1 MAISDTLGQKLG
13 PLPVWT
19 WGVVVGV
26 GVVAYVWISKAS
38 ESQTVMQPSD
48 AMLRPV
54 AGDSSALDSAFY
66 ARSGASGTYPSE
78 APAETNL
85 TWLTTVQSVL
95 AGKGYAPLDI
105 SNALNR
111 YLNGE
116 SLSDSDQRIVNE
128 ALTAKGLPP
137 DGAMS
142 QPSLTLDSFAR
153 VVRDSTGRIVGVL
166 RNGSTRILSADEYR
180 NIGAP
185 GFAVDD
191 FKPLQPAPA
200 PTPQPSPTPDPAP
213 ASAPAPAPSQRTY
226 RVVRGDN
233 LTKIGRR
240 YGVSWQAIYNA
251 NRGRIKNPNLIYPG
265 WVLVIP

>member
-1 MAISDTLGQKLG
+1 MALTDTLGQKLG

-26 GVVAYVWISKAS
+26 GVVAYVWLSKAN
-38 ESQTVMQPSD
+38 EQTAAVKPSD
-48 AMLRPV
+48 AMLATPV

-66 ARSGASGTYPSE
+66 ARNGASGTYPSD

-85 TWLTTVQSVL
+85 SWLTSVQAVL
-95 AGKGYAPLDI
+95 SGKGFAPLDI

-116 SLSDSDQRIVNE
+116 SLSDSDQRIVNA
-128 ALTAKGLPP
+128 ALTEKGLPP

-142 QPSLTLDSFAR
+142 QPSLTLDSFER
-153 VVRDSTGRIVGVL
+153 VVRDTSGRIVGVL
-166 RNGSTRILSADEYR
+166 RNGTTRILSADEYR

-191 FKPLQPAPA
+191 FKPLQPSTPAPATTPA
-200 PTPQPSPTPDPAP
+200 PTP
-213 ASAPAPAPSQRTY
+213 APAPAPAPAQRTY
-226 RVVRGDN
+226 TVVRGDN

-240 YGVSWQAIYNA
+240 YGVSWQTIYNA